1 MAVPGRDAA
10 ICDAAIELLLEVGY
24 DRMSMDAV
32 AARARAS
39 KATIYRKWPGKQELV
54 VDAVRARGPGLVVPE
69 DTGSLR
75 GDLVAT
81 YTAALHSG
89 AAQDADLVAGLLRAM
104 RSAPELASCVRHQ
117 VLESKCD
124 VSRILVARAV
134 ERGELDPET
143 DPLLLHEVAAAL
155 WFHRVLVVGTP
166 VDDAFIVH
174 VVDDVLLPMLDRSSR
189 STRSLE
195 SL

>member
-1 MAVPGRDAA
+1 
-10 ICDAAIELLLEVGY
+10 
-24 DRMSMDAV
+24 
-32 AARARAS
+32 
-39 KATIYRKWPGKQELV
+39 
-54 VDAVRARGPGLVVPE
+54 VPE

-75 GDLVAT
+75 GDLIAT
-81 YTAALHSG
+81 YTGALHSG

-104 RSAPELASCVRHQ
+104 RSAPELATCVRHQ

-124 VSRILVARAV
+124 VSRTLVARAV
-134 ERGELDPET
+134 ERGELDPDT

-155 WFHRVLVVGTP
+155 WFHRVLVVGAA

-189 STRSLE
+189 SGRSLE
-195 SL
+195 TL